1 MNIFVPPGQIISNDF
16 MNIKLIFE
24 ICGFLIKIRHDLC
37 FIYVS
42 QYSRNCISRLN
53 LPNIK
58 KRFSDPHEIY
68 ISKFFVTNSKTIK
81 FSKKNTWM
89 TLLLGIP
96 HILVYQ

>member
-1 MNIFVPPGQIISNDF
+1 
-16 MNIKLIFE
+16 MNIKLNFE
-24 ICGFLIKIRHDLC
+24 ICGFLIKIRPDLC

-81 FSKKNTWM
+81 FSKKKYMDDFTAWISAYFGISM
-89 TLLLGIP
+89 TPLG
-96 HILVYQ
+96 